1 MIELLKTLCA
11 LPGPSGCEDAVR
23 DYIKNYAAPYAD
35 SMEVDP
41 MGNLLVFRK
50 GERSDRK
57 LMICGHMDE
66 VGVIITGITAD
77 GYLKFDFVGGVDR
90 RVVMGKRVWVGD
102 RRVPGIIGVKAFH
115 LCKGEAERVVPAVD
129 SLYIDIGAESKEQ
142 AAALVSLGDMGTFDE
157 DVFVFGDLLK
167 AKAIDDRLGCAVML
181 KLMEKKP
188 ACDTWFVFT
197 VQEEVGTRGAG
208 VTAFRV
214 RPDAALIVESTTAA
228 DLPGIADHKTICKVG
243 NGAVIPFMDRR
254 TIYTKAF
261 VQRMTELAD
270 ANGIRWQ
277 TKQMIAGG
285 TDAGDI
291 QRSCGGVPV
300 VGVAAALRNIHSPAS
315 VGSIADMEAVY
326 RLAELF
332 MNDYAKGE

>member
-23 DYIKNYAAPYAD
+23 DYIIEYAKPYAD
-35 SMEVDP
+35 KMETDS

-50 GERSDRK
+50 GEHSDRT
-57 LMICGHMDE
+57 LMVCGHMDE
-66 VGVIITGITAD
+66 VGIIITGITAD

-90 RVVMGKRVWVGD
+90 RVVIGKRVRVGEHHI
-102 RRVPGIIGVKAFH
+102 PGIIGVKAFH
-115 LCKGEAERVVPAVD
+115 LSKGESERVVPAVEA
-129 SLYIDIGAESKEQ
+129 LYIDIGAECKED
-142 AAALVSLGDMGTFDE
+142 AERLVCLGDVGTFDE
-157 DVFVFGDLLK
+157 DVFEFGGLLK

-181 KLMEKKP
+181 KLMEKQP

-208 VTAFRV
+208 VAAFRI

-228 DLPGIADHKTICKVG
+228 DLPGVDAHKTICTVG
-243 NGAVIPFMDRR
+243 EGAVIPFMDRR
-254 TIYTKAF
+254 TIYTKSL
-261 VQRMTELAD
+261 VKRMTQLAD

-277 TKQMIAGG
+277 TKHMIAGG

-300 VGVAAALRNIHSPAS
+300 VGVAAPLRNIHSPAS
-315 VGSIADMEAVY
+315 VGSIADIESVY
-326 RLAELF
+326 KLAELF
-332 MNDYAKGE
+332 LEDYAKGE